1 MKKLTLH
8 SELPDEY
15 IELPITFIDRYMPQ
29 APVAALKLYLYLLRA
44 SRDPSIL
51 LSVSDLADLFDVTP
65 NQIQKAFSYWEELGL
80 LALTTRGNELTDI
93 RLLPIPS
100 EDAEGVDFAL
110 EAYSEPEMYPEAEA
124 YPEPEVSA
132 APAEAPAAVAPVD
145 LNEVYQ
151 EDAFIEL
158 LHLQE
163 CYTSREVTGVAREIL
178 ADCYLMF
185 DRQSDVIEFLLEY
198 CVEQGKTSPYY
209 IRTVARNWKEDGLAD
224 LKAIRK
230 EVNQRSAAS
239 SRYNR
244 VANAYGLKRS
254 LVNAEREYCDR
265 WYESFTEDL
274 IIAAIDRTMLLAHQ
288 PSFQYTDSV
297 LKGWEDAGVKTLE
310 DVAKQDEAYRSQ
322 KKAKIAEESEA
333 VRQEKVRRDKER
345 AASAKKT
352 SFHTMDQRKDSYSS
366 LIPSA
371 YEK

>member
-8 SELPDEY
+8 SELPDEH

-51 LSVSDLADLFDVTP
+51 LSVNDLADLFDVTP

-80 LALTTRGNELTDI
+80 LALATRGNELTDI

-100 EDAEGVDFAL
+100 EDAEGADFTP
-110 EAYSEPEMYPEAEA
+110 EAYTELDFSAPQAEEAA
-124 YPEPEVSA
+124 S
-132 APAEAPAAVAPVD
+132 EAPAD
-145 LNEVYQ
+145 LSEVYQ
-151 EDAFIEL
+151 EEAFIEL

-209 IRTVARNWKEDGLAD
+209 IRTVARNWKEDGLDD
-224 LKAIRK
+224 LKAIRR
-230 EVNQRSAAS
+230 EVNQRSASS

-244 VANAYGLKRS
+244 IANAYGLKRS

-265 WYESFTEDL
+265 WFDKFTEEL
-274 IIAAIDRTMLLAHQ
+274 ILAAVDRTMLLVHQ

-297 LKGWEDAGVKTLE
+297 LKGWEEAGVRTLE
-310 DVAKQDEAYRSQ
+310 DVARKDEAYRSA
-322 KKAKIAEESEA
+322 KKAKIAEESDA
-333 VRQEKVRRDKER
+333 ARQEKARRDQER
-345 AASAKKT
+345 ASSARKT
-352 SFHTMDQRKDSYSS
+352 TFHTMDQRQDSYSS